1 MTLGPVKSPWSQSS
15 RRKKVKKSI
24 CETGRLLAR
33 SERVRKSWIR
43 RAANQQRKKRQVQE
57 KVSQRQRN
65 QYEVDREK
73 QGVDSRDSVL
83 MCH

>member
-57 KVSQRQRN
+57 KVSQRQ
-65 QYEVDREK
+65 QH
-73 QGVDSRDSVL
+73 GVDERERRSWLHTLDTL
-83 MCH
+83 